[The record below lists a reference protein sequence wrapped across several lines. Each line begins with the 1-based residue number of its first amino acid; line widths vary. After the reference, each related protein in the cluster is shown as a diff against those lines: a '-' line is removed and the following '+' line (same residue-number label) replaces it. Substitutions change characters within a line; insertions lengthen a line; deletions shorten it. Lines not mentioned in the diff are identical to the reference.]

1 MVRKLQVMREKNGSM
16 LCHMEAPK
24 KIQCRS
30 DPILRLIVV
39 AATIFGVG
47 LRLRSIF
54 ETVEVFLFVS
64 IKLVLKSQENLNFA
78 PEVGWKAK
86 KSSFFCQQKF
96 GHLKLA
102 HRSVFFLRLLFW
114 CR

>member
-1 MVRKLQVMREKNGSM
+1 MSYGGTKKN
-16 LCHMEAPK
+16 
-24 KIQCRS
+24 QCRS

-54 ETVEVFLFVS
+54 ETVEFFLFVS
-64 IKLVLKSQENLNFA
+64 IKLVLKSQENLNLA

-86 KSSFFCQQKF
+86 KPSFLPTKIWSLEISPQI
-96 GHLKLA
+96 
-102 HRSVFFLRLLFW
+102 RDFF
-114 CR
+114 